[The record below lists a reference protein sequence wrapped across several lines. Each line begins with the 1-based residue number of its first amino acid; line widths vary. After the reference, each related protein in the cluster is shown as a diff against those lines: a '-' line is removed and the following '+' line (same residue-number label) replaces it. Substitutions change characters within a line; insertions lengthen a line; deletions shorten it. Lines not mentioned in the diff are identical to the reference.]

1 MTAPTIQSRGDIN
14 SGKHWLAWFFS
25 AAFICTLIIP
35 PNVFSQDAKPS
46 VSDIPSH
53 DILTPDQW
61 IEVRASIDRALAWLA
76 SQQALDG
83 SFPSRDIGQP
93 AVTALCALAFLS
105 AGHLPGEGPYGK
117 QLNQAIEYVLSCRR
131 EGGIIT
137 LLAPDPQLLPYNA
150 AHAAIYNH
158 AIGGLLLSEAFG
170 MTRWSRPEDMRT
182 AVQGAVQFVL
192 ERQALLKKR
201 AADVGGWR
209 YARPWSESE
218 SDMSVTSWQLLFLRS
233 ARNAGFSVP
242 SQSIDE
248 AISYVQRCY
257 DPRQK
262 AFLYGLVGG
271 DRHVTRAMTG
281 AGILSLS
288 LAGLHQSEIA
298 RNAGNWLLSRPF
310 DVYLYSPGSSGEER
324 YFYALFYCSQAMFQ
338 LGGQYWE
345 RFYPPAVQTLLSHQ
359 SVPGNW
365 DAEVGG
371 DSMFG
376 NAYTTALTVLAL
388 STPYQLLPICQ
399 R

>member
-1 MTAPTIQSRGDIN
+1 MMILLLSPGVR
-14 SGKHWLAWFFS
+14 
-25 AAFICTLIIP
+25 
-35 PNVFSQDAKPS
+35 SQDVKPS
-46 VSDIPSH
+46 VLEDPTH
-53 DILTPDQW
+53 DILAPDQW
-61 IEVRASIDRALAWLA
+61 REVQSSIDRALVWLA
-76 SQQALDG
+76 SRQLPNG
-83 SFPSRDIGQP
+83 SFPSQETGQP

-117 QLNQAIEYVLSCRR
+117 QLNQAIDYVLSCRR
-131 EGGIIT
+131 QGGLIT
-137 LLAPDPQLLPYNA
+137 LLPPDAQLVPYNA

-158 AIGGLLLSEAFG
+158 AIGGLALAESFG
-170 MTRWSRPEDMRT
+170 MTRWSRPEDMRE
-182 AVQGAVQFVL
+182 AIQAAVQFVL
-192 ERQALLKKR
+192 ERQAILKQR
-201 AADVGGWR
+201 AADIGGWR
-209 YARPWSESE
+209 YARSWSESE
-218 SDMSVTSWQLLFLRS
+218 SDLSVTSWQILFLRS

-242 SQSIDE
+242 SQCIDE
-248 AISYVQRCY
+248 AIKYVQRCY

-262 AFLYGLVGG
+262 AFLYGLTGG

-288 LAGLHQSEIA
+288 LAGLHQTEMA

-338 LGGQYWE
+338 LGDPYWE
-345 RFYPPAVQTLLSHQ
+345 KFYPVMVRTLISHQ
-359 SVPGNW
+359 AAAGHW
-365 DAEVGG
+365 DAESGG
-371 DSMFG
+371 DGMFG